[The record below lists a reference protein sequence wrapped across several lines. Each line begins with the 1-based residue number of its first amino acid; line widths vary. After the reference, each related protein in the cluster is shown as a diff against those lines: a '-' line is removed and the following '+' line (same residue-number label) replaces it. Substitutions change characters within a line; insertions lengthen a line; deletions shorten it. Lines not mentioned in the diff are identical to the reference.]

1 MIRRASIHD
10 AAALAELGERTFRET
25 FEAHNRPEDMD
36 VYVGQTYAEK
46 LQIREIEDPS
56 LATWVVEEDGTLTA
70 FAQLRLNL
78 PDVEL
83 ARFYVDRRMHGKGIA
98 QSLMTVVVDTARTA
112 GARRLWLGVWEHNA
126 RAIAFYA
133 KCGFRDCGSHPF
145 VVGNDL
151 QTDRE
156 MEMDLQ

>member
-10 AAALAELGERTFRET
+10 AAALAQLGERTFRET
-25 FEAHNRPEDMD
+25 FEAHNRPDDMD
-36 VYVGQTYAEK
+36 AYIARTYDES
-46 LQIREIEDPS
+46 LQRSEIDDPS
-56 LATWVVEEDGTLTA
+56 LATWVVEDDGELIA
-70 FAQLRLNL
+70 FAQLKMTL

-83 ARFYVDRRMHGKGIA
+83 ARFYVDRTRHGKGVA
-98 QSLMTVVVDTARTA
+98 QSLIAVVIDTARSA

-145 VVGNDL
+145 IVGSDL